1 MRIFKPNRGAA
12 LLALAAA
19 GVTAAAQA
27 APAPPAPPPPPPPNF
42 GSPAPRFNSG
52 DNAFEFKVR
61 GRVQMDLVNVSSSY
75 NQRAFTAG
83 NTGLS
88 VINEEFTR
96 SASRRVRLGVDG
108 RMNSKFRYRVEFES
122 NRGAIA
128 WTDLIMEYIG
138 KDYSVVLG
146 NQKGI
151 AALDEVTSDP
161 VNLFNERAAYQNAFA
176 LGDRRLGV
184 LFKKGGPNWT
194 FDAGLYGDSI
204 NNAETSARTN
214 GLGVAEGTNATEAYA
229 AGVRA
234 TFAPIFSVTPEGAR
248 ILHLGMLYR
257 YRNQGDDALLSYTA
271 RPGISNYAAQTINT
285 SLSTTNPLAANSGF
299 QADETW
305 NFEAAYIH
313 GPVGVVAE
321 YAEVSARRPNS
332 TTIVNPA
339 AAREFSF
346 SGGYVDAFWQ
356 ITGENRIVRQGE
368 IRRMVPRKSIVEGG
382 PGLWQVGA
390 RYEVLDLK
398 DGTGNCFGTGVTVG
412 SRAIC
417 GGVYNTVGAVVN
429 WQPVEFIK
437 VTGQYATTSVRG
449 GINTSATNRRDGTVD
464 VWQTRVQFDF

>member
-61 GRVQMDLVNVSSSY
+61 GRVQADLVNVSSSY
-75 NQRAFTAG
+75 TQKNNAVA
-83 NTGLS
+83 GLS
-88 VINEEFTR
+88 NLNEEFTR
-96 SASRRVRLGVDG
+96 TASRRVRLGVDG
-108 RMNSKFRYRVEFES
+108 RMNNKFRYRVEFES
-122 NRGAIA
+122 NRGAIQ
-128 WTDLIMEYIG
+128 WTDVIMEYTG

-161 VNLFNERAAYQNAFA
+161 VNLFNERAAYQNAFS
-176 LGDRRLGV
+176 LGDRRLGI
-184 LFKKGGPNWT
+184 LYKRGGPNWT

-204 NNAETSARTN
+204 NNVETSTRTN
-214 GLGVAEGTNATEAYA
+214 ALGQAEGTNATEAYA

-234 TFAPIFSVTPEGAR
+234 TYAPIFSVTPEGAH
-248 ILHLGMLYR
+248 ILHLGLLYR
-257 YRNQGDDALLSYTA
+257 YRNQGDDALLNYTA

-285 SLSTTNPLAANSGF
+285 SLSTTNALAANAGF
-299 QADETW
+299 QSDETW
-305 NFEAAYIH
+305 NFEAAYIR
-313 GPVGVVAE
+313 GPFGVIAE
-321 YAEVSARRPNS
+321 YADVQARRANS
-332 TTIVNPA
+332 TLIANPLA
-339 AAREFSF
+339 QREFNF
-346 SGGYVDAFWQ
+346 TGGYVDAFWQ

-368 IRRMVPRKSIVEGG
+368 IRRMAPRKSIVEGG

-398 DGTGNCFGTGVTVG
+398 DGSGLCFGTGVVVG
-412 SRAIC
+412 SRAVC

-449 GINTSATNRRDGTVD
+449 GINTSATNRRDGNVD

>member
-1 MRIFKPNRGAA
+1 MRIFQPNRGAA

-61 GRVQMDLVNVSSSY
+61 GRVQADLVNVSSSY
-75 NQRAFTAG
+75 TQKNAAVA
-83 NTGLS
+83 GLS
-88 VINEEFTR
+88 NINEDFTR

-128 WTDLIMEYIG
+128 WTDVIMEYIG
-138 KDYSVVLG
+138 RDYSVVVG

-161 VNLFNERAAYQNAFA
+161 VNLFNERAAYQNAFG
-176 LGDRRLGV
+176 LGDRRLGI
-184 LFKKGGPNWT
+184 LYKRGGPQWT
-194 FDAGLYGDSI
+194 FDAGLYGDAI
-204 NNAETSARTN
+204 NNAETSTRTN
-214 GLGVAEGTNATEAYA
+214 ALGQAEGSNATEAYA

-234 TFAPIFSVTPEGAR
+234 TYAPIFSVTPEGAN
-248 ILHLGMLYR
+248 ILHLGVMYR

-271 RPGISNYAAQTINT
+271 RPGNSNYAAQTINT
-285 SLSTTNPLAANSGF
+285 SLSTTNPLAANAGF

-305 NFEAAYIH
+305 NFEAAYIY
-313 GPVGVVAE
+313 GPFGVVAE
-321 YAEVSARRPNS
+321 YADVSARRANS
-332 TTIVNPA
+332 TTIVNPT

-346 SGGYVDAFWQ
+346 SGGYIDAFWQ
-356 ITGENRIVRQGE
+356 LTGENRIIRQGE

-382 PGLWQVGA
+382 PGLWQLGA

-398 DGTGNCFGTGVTVG
+398 DGNGLCFGTGVVVG
-412 SRAIC
+412 ARAVC

>member
-42 GSPAPRFNSG
+42 GSPSPTLRSG
-52 DNAFEFKVR
+52 DGAFEFKVR
-61 GRVQMDLVNVSSSY
+61 GRVQMDIASVDSSY
-75 NQRAFTAG
+75 SQRNLGVAA
-83 NTGLS
+83 LS
-88 VINEEFTR
+88 NINEEFTR
-96 SASRRVRLGVDG
+96 TASRRVRLGVDG
-108 RMNSKFRYRVEFES
+108 RINSKFRYRVEFES

-128 WTDLIMEYIG
+128 WTDLVMEYIG
-138 KDYSVVLG
+138 RDYSVVLG

-204 NNAETSARTN
+204 NNGETSARTN
-214 GLGVAEGTNATEAYA
+214 GLGQAEGANAQEAYA

-234 TFAPIFSVTPEGAR
+234 TYAPIFSISPEGAH
-248 ILHLGMLYR
+248 ILHLGLLYR
-257 YRNQGDDALLSYTA
+257 YRNQGDDGLLTYTA
-271 RPGISNYAAQTINT
+271 RPGISNYAAQTIST
-285 SLSTTNPLAANSGF
+285 GLSATNPIAANSGF
-299 QADETW
+299 QMDETW
-305 NFEAAYIH
+305 NFETAYIR
-313 GPVGVVAE
+313 GPVGIVAE
-321 YAEVSARRPNS
+321 YAEVQARRPNS
-332 TTIVNPA
+332 TTIAVPTA
-339 AAREFSF
+339 LREFNF

-368 IRRMVPRKSIVEGG
+368 IRRMAPRKSIVEGG

-398 DGTGNCFGTGVTVG
+398 DGSGNCFGTGVTVAA
-412 SRAIC
+412 RRIC

-437 VTGQYATTSVRG
+437 VTGQYATTTVRG
-449 GINTSATNRRDGTVD
+449 GNNTSATNRRNGSVD
-464 VWQTRVQFDF
+464 VVQARVQFDF